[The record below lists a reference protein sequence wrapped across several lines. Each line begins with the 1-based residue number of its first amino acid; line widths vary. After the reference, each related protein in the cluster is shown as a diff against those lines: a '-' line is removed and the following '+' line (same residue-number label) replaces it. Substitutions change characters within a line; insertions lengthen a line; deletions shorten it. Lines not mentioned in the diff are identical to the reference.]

1 MNGEDGLPR
10 EGHANGPGRGS
21 GKGNGNGNGNGNDDG
36 HGYGYGSGAARELAE
51 LRARVAELERRRR
64 PTAQRHWVRP
74 FFAVLLILVAA
85 VLTPL
90 GAVAAWSS
98 DLIGDTD
105 RYVSTMKP
113 LASDPDVQNAV
124 ADRVTTAVMQYVDI
138 RSLLTSVAP
147 DDRPRLTKAL
157 GPLSGPITSG
167 LTDFVHSTAERF
179 VAGDAFATLWTD
191 LNRTAHASANKALT
205 GSGGGAVKLTH
216 DAVVIDLAPVIARVK
231 QALVDRGLGLAA
243 KIPEVHAEFTVMNSE
258 SIGKAKKFYRLLQIV
273 GFWLPVLT
281 LLLAAGG
288 VLLAIRR
295 RRALVTAALAVA
307 AGAAVLGIALWIF
320 RGIYL
325 DSLPSGVS
333 QPAAGSVFDTLVRY
347 LRTTVR
353 MVITLGVVVAL
364 AAWLTGDGRAAT
376 RVLAAWRGGIGAVR
390 DAVGLDL
397 GAPGAWV
404 HRTKTWLDW
413 TVVAVA
419 AATLL
424 TWPYPTAAV
433 TVWTAVV
440 ALLVLAVIEY
450 MDSEEGPRPADAA
463 GGAGDIG

>member
-1 MNGEDGLPR
+1 MNG
-10 EGHANGPGRGS
+10 
-21 GKGNGNGNGNGNDDG
+21 DD
-36 HGYGYGSGAARELAE
+36 AREIAE
-51 LRARVAELERRRR
+51 LRARVADLERKR
-64 PTAQRHWVRP
+64 PAAQRHWVRP

-90 GAVAAWSS
+90 SAVAAWSS
-98 DLIGDTD
+98 DLIGNTD

-124 ADRVTTAVMQYVDI
+124 ADRVTKAVMEHVDI
-138 RSLLTSVAP
+138 QALLTSVAP
-147 DDRPRLTKAL
+147 ADRPRLTKAL

-167 LTDFVHSTAERF
+167 LTDFVHSTAEKF
-179 VAGDAFATLWTD
+179 VSSDAFATLWTD
-191 LNRTAHASANKALT
+191 LNRTAHASVDKALT
-205 GSGGGAVKLTH
+205 GSGGGAVKLTN
-216 DAVVIDLAPVIARVK
+216 DAVVIDLAPVIDRVK
-231 QALVDRGLGLAA
+231 QALVDKGLGIAS
-243 KIPEVHAEFTVMNSE
+243 KIPEVHTDFTVMTSD

-281 LLLAAGG
+281 LVLAAGG

-325 DSLPSGVS
+325 DGLPSGVS
-333 QPAAGSVFDTLVRY
+333 QPAAGTVFDTLVRY

-353 MVITLGVVVAL
+353 MVITLGIVVAL
-364 AAWLTGDGRAAT
+364 AAWLTGSGRAAT

-397 GAPGAWV
+397 GVVGAWV
-404 HRTKTWLDW
+404 HRAKTWLNW

-424 TWPYPTAAV
+424 VWNYPTAAV
-433 TVWTAVV
+433 TVWIAVV
-440 ALLVLAVIEY
+440 ALLVLAVVEFL
-450 MDSEEGPRPADAA
+450 DDEGAPHLTDA
-463 GGAGDIG
+463 GGGVDTTGGSGGNADGSRGAGGTAGGGGGPGAGAGPVEIT